1 MPSQPKPD
9 DDKLREL
16 VLHIA
21 RRSERD
27 VCFGATKLNKLLFF
41 ADFLAYLRLGRSI
54 TGQEYQKLDN
64 GPAPRKLKPLLK
76 EMERGKAIAIQR
88 VDFHGR
94 EQQRTI
100 ALRDP
105 LYGKFSKEELL
116 LVDDVIQSF
125 WNLRADE
132 ISALSHG
139 FVGWQA
145 AHDRETIPYRMAL
158 IGSRQP
164 TDEERRYGLSLAR

>member
-1 MPSQPKPD
+1 MQRAARTRPRMPSQPKPD

-27 VCFGATKLNKLLFF
+27 LCFGATKLNKLLFF
-41 ADFLAYLRLGRSI
+41 ADFLAHLRLGRSI
-54 TGQEYQKLDN
+54 TGQEYQRLDS
-64 GPAPRKLKPLLK
+64 GPVPRKFMPLLK
-76 EMERGKAIAIQR
+76 EMERGRAIAIQR
-88 VDFHGR
+88 V
-94 EQQRTI
+94 I

-105 LYGKFSKEELL
+105 LYGQFSKEELL

-125 WNLRADE
+125 WNLPADE

-145 AHDRETIPYRMAL
+145 A
-158 IGSRQP
+158 
-164 TDEERRYGLSLAR
+164 